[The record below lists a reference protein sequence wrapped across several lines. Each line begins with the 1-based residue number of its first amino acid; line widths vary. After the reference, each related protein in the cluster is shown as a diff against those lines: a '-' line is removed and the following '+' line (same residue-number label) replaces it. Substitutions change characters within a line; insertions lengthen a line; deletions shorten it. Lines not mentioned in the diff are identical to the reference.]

1 MVASLT
7 SPMTKTR
14 QRMMKRIRPV
24 ILGYDAVS
32 PLGVD
37 METQWDQASRGL
49 SGIGVLTRFPLR
61 EGFPVRI
68 AGQVKEIDTSAYP
81 FLKSRDMALWSS
93 PVFSHAMLVV
103 HRALVKSGIEI
114 TDDIS
119 PRVAITFSS
128 AVGGLDAM
136 IRADRMLVSGGKLPH
151 PFTNANSCINMVGGK
166 ISIMTGA
173 TGPIT
178 STITACATGSTSMII
193 GAMFIEQGMADVV
206 ICGAVDFPLV
216 EPILGGFA
224 TMNGAYRPK
233 EGQPEEPPEK
243 ASRPFSLNRRGFVV
257 SEGAGCIVIAG
268 EAFAKTH
275 GLTPRIEM
283 AGWAM
288 TSDAHH
294 FVAPNL
300 ETVRR
305 CIAESIIHSGL
316 QPGDIDAVNAHGTST
331 KIGDRIE
338 GNALKDIFGS
348 DIPPVS
354 ANKSQTGHAMGAS
367 SAIETVLAME
377 GMLNDTVLP
386 TINYMP
392 DPEIAI
398 DCVPEGARRVTQEHV
413 LKNAFGFGG
422 CNSCIVLRRIG

>member
-14 QRMMKRIRPV
+14 QRMMKKIRPV
-24 ILGYDAVS
+24 IVGYDAVS
-32 PLGVD
+32 PLGAD

-68 AGQVKEIDTSAYP
+68 AGQVKEIDTTDYP

-103 HRALVKSGIEI
+103 HRALEKSGIEI
-114 TDDIS
+114 TADIS
-119 PRVAITFSS
+119 PRVAITFST

-136 IRADRMLVSGGKLPH
+136 IRADRMLVSRGKLPH

-305 CIAESIIHSGL
+305 CIAESIVHSGL

-338 GNALKDIFGS
+338 GDALKDIFGS

-386 TINYMP
+386 TINYLP
-392 DPEIAI
+392 DPAIAI
-398 DCVPEGARRVTQEHV
+398 DCVPEGARMVAQEHV

>member
-68 AGQVKEIDTSAYP
+68 AGQVKEIDTTDYP

-305 CIAESIIHSGL
+305 CIAESIVHSGL

-398 DCVPEGARRVTQEHV
+398 DCVPEGARRVAQEHV